1 MKPNT
6 EASLAKERVLIVDD
20 EKNIVTSLQEILLDE
35 GYEIITAEDGLDAL
49 ELVRSESPDLV
60 LLDIWIPGMDGI
72 EVLQAIKTYH
82 PEIEVLVMSGHG
94 TIDTAV
100 KATKLGAYDFIEKPF
115 SLNQLVMS
123 VEKALKQRKSRMK
136 GKGSSGSITPEL
148 PHCFEMMVEV
158 KKNVTQ
164 AAKNN
169 APILILGEVGTG
181 KEYIAR
187 AIHHKS
193 KKSNVPVIKINC
205 ALRPMSKI
213 QIELF
218 KNQDNQDSA
227 RGGAG
232 KKAVYL
238 KHIDSLSLDLQ
249 EQLADALKKTSSRKP
264 ENFIP
269 DRIYASSCQDLE
281 ALTKSGKFNADLHDI
296 LKEHILEVPP
306 LRDNRAMIP
315 TLVEEYFEDLE
326 KKGKVFSRN
335 FTEDSM
341 RPLCEYDWPENFKEL
356 RSILDQVART
366 LPPDH
371 EITVDDIT
379 SLFDQRK
386 APSREKGAPTLEPK
400 DGRPLQRTLKRSV
413 VLCGRGLHSGIK
425 TGLIMQPLPPGS
437 GIIFGDI
444 SSGNTIPAQVE
455 NVQSTEYATSLRKGY
470 ASVSTIE
477 HIMATLHM
485 YRIHNLLIKIGD
497 EAPVMD
503 GSAKDFCQLIED
515 GDFEEQNSLYEEL
528 VIDKTYSFG
537 SKENGGAHISIEPY
551 DGFKVNYHMEYPAPI
566 GIMEH
571 TYEFK
576 GAESFKEEIA
586 PARTFG
592 FVEDVAML
600 NKMGFG
606 VGGKL
611 DNFILLG
618 DEKVLNT
625 ELRYDNEFARHK
637 ILDIL
642 GDFYLLGKPIRGFI
656 KAHKSGHT
664 QNVGLLKAIKEDMA
678 QAVPAH

>member
-1 MKPNT
+1 M
-6 EASLAKERVLIVDD
+6 AKERVLIVDD
-20 EKNIVTSLQEILLDE
+20 EKNIVSSLQEILNDE
-35 GYEIITAEDGLDAL
+35 GYEIATAEDGLDAL
-49 ELVRSESPDLV
+49 EMVQSEPPDLV

-115 SLNQLVMS
+115 SLNQLVLS
-123 VEKALKQRKSRMK
+123 VERALKQRKGRMN
-136 GKGSSGSITPEL
+136 GVGGQETAQHEL

-158 KKNVTQ
+158 KKAVTQ
-164 AAKNN
+164 ASKTD
-169 APILILGEVGTG
+169 APILIQGEVGTG
-181 KEYIAR
+181 KEFIAQ

-193 KKSNVPVIKINC
+193 KKSNFSLHKINC
-205 ALRPMSKI
+205 SLRSMPKI
-213 QIELF
+213 EIELF
-218 KNQDNQDSA
+218 SPQNEKGQKTKSA

-238 KHIDSLSLDLQ
+238 KNIDSMSKDVQ
-249 EQLADALKKTSSRKP
+249 AKLASALKSSSSSRKI
-264 ENFIP
+264 EGFIP
-269 DRIYASSCQDLE
+269 DRVFASSTKDLE
-281 ALTKSGKFNADLHDI
+281 TLVGQGEFNGDLYEI
-296 LKEHILEVPP
+296 LKKNIINVPP
-306 LRDNRAMIP
+306 LRDNRALIP

-326 KKGKVFSRN
+326 NKGKVVCKN
-335 FTEDSM
+335 FNEETM
-341 RPLCEYDWPENFKEL
+341 RVLCEYDWPENFKEL
-356 RSILDQVART
+356 RSVLDQIART
-366 LPPDH
+366 IHPDE
-371 EITVDDIT
+371 EITVKDVSALIRKTQPPLRTKPKT
-379 SLFDQRK
+379 SKKKKKNQR
-386 APSREKGAPTLEPK
+386 
-400 DGRPLQRTLKRSV
+400 LQRTLKRSV

-444 SSGNTIPAQVE
+444 SSGSTIPAKVE

-485 YRIHNLLIKIGD
+485 YRVHNLLIKIGD

-515 GDFEEQNSLYEEL
+515 GDFEEQDEIYEEL
-528 VIDKTYSFG
+528 IIDKTYTFG
-537 SKENGGAHISIEPY
+537 AKEEGGAHISIEPY
-551 DGFKVNYHMEYPAPI
+551 DGFKVSYHMEYPAPI
-566 GIMEH
+566 GTMEH
-571 TYEFK
+571 TFEFQ

-592 FVEDVAML
+592 FVKDVAML

-625 ELRYDNEFARHK
+625 TLRYENEFARHK

-642 GDFYLLGKPIRGFI
+642 GDFYLLGKPIRGYI

-664 QNVGLLKAIKEDMA
+664 QNIGLLKAIKEDLA
-678 QAVPAH
+678 QAVSVH

>member
-1 MKPNT
+1 
-6 EASLAKERVLIVDD
+6 LAKERVLIVDD
-20 EKNIVTSLQEILLDE
+20 EKNIVSSLQEILNDE
-35 GYEIITAEDGLDAL
+35 GYEIVTAEDGLDAL
-49 ELVRSESPDLV
+49 EIVQSEPPDLV

-115 SLNQLVMS
+115 SMDQLVLS
-123 VEKALKQRKSRMK
+123 VEKALKQRKGRMN
-136 GKGSSGSITPEL
+136 GVCGQGSAQHEL

-158 KKNVTQ
+158 KKAVTQ
-164 AAKNN
+164 ASKTN
-169 APILILGEVGTG
+169 APILLQGEVGTG
-181 KEYIAR
+181 KEYVAQ

-193 KKSNVPVIKINC
+193 KKSNFPLHKINC
-205 ALRPMSKI
+205 ALRSMPKI
-213 QIELF
+213 EIELF
-218 KNQDNQDSA
+218 AHQDEKSPQKKST

-238 KHIDSLSLDLQ
+238 KNIESMSEDLQ
-249 EQLADALKKTSSRKP
+249 VKLASALKSPSPGKL
-264 ENFIP
+264 EGFVP
-269 DRIYASSCQDLE
+269 DRIFASSTKDLE
-281 ALTKSGKFNADLHDI
+281 ALVKQGAFHAGLYEDL
-296 LKEHILEVPP
+296 KTNVVNVPP
-306 LRDNRAMIP
+306 LRDNRALIP
-315 TLVEEYFEDLE
+315 TLVDEYFENLE
-326 KKGKVFSRN
+326 NKGKVVCKN
-335 FTEDSM
+335 FNEETM
-341 RPLCEYDWPENFKEL
+341 RALCEYDWPENFKEL
-356 RSILDQVART
+356 RAALDQIART
-366 LPPDH
+366 IHPNE
-371 EITVDDIT
+371 EITMKDIAALIKT
-379 SLFDQRK
+379 Q
-386 APSREKGAPTLEPK
+386 PTLLSKSKTSK
-400 DGRPLQRTLKRSV
+400 DGNGNHPLQRTLKHSV

-444 SSGNTIPAQVE
+444 SSGSTIPAKVE

-485 YRIHNLLIKIGD
+485 YRVHNLLIKIGD

-515 GDFEEQNSLYEEL
+515 GDFEEQDEPYEEL
-528 VIDKTYSFG
+528 VIDKTYTFG
-537 SKENGGAHISIEPY
+537 PKEEGGAHISIEPY
-551 DGFKVNYHMEYPAPI
+551 DGFKVSYHMEYPAPI

-571 TYEFK
+571 TFEFK

-592 FVEDVAML
+592 FVKDVAML

-625 ELRYDNEFARHK
+625 TLRYENEFARHK

-642 GDFYLLGKPIRGFI
+642 GDFYLLGKPIRGYI

-664 QNVGLLKAIKEDMA
+664 LNIGLLKAIKEDLA
-678 QAVPAH
+678 QAVPVH